1 MTNKDVEKLIDQKV
15 AQALSGVSSK
25 VSQLKDE
32 LARSQRDTALEVFKE
47 ELPVILLDGL
57 PAAVDEWRQRP
68 LVVKLHALRHAVVPI
83 TADNP
88 KGEQSIKPRRLVGCT
103 YGLYYAPPA
112 DFGVNQAKVSGAGTG
127 IAVEHGSCKTVQVYA
142 GFSVRL
148 PTGIVI
154 GVPNGFVGCVQ
165 SVLQCGLTIVGGV
178 QSVHQGD
185 CSEIVLVLRNEG
197 TEKVSVQPGACIA
210 LLSFV
215 ETSDVA
221 WQSVEDVLSCAA
233 FVDVDA
239 DLHSDESKL

>member
-1 MTNKDVEKLIDQKV
+1 MTNKDVANLIDQKV

-32 LARSQRDTALEVFKE
+32 LTRSQRNTALEVFKE

-68 LVVKLHALRHAVVPI
+68 LVVKLHVLRKAGEHDAKPLRHY
-83 TADNP
+83 
-88 KGEQSIKPRRLVGCT
+88 GST

-178 QSVHQGD
+178 QSIHQGD

-215 ETSDVA
+215 ETSEVA
-221 WQSVEDVLSCAA
+221 WLSVEDVLSCAA
-233 FVDVDA
+233 FVDIDA
-239 DLHSDESKL
+239 DLRSDESKL

>member
-1 MTNKDVEKLIDQKV
+1 VTNKDVEKLIDQKV

-32 LARSQRDTALEVFKE
+32 LARSQRATALEVFKE

-68 LVVKLHALRHAVVPI
+68 LVVKLHVLRQIVESNPR
-83 TADNP
+83 ADFAERSP
-88 KGEQSIKPRRLVGCT
+88 KPRRLAGST

>member
-1 MTNKDVEKLIDQKV
+1 VTNKDVEKLIDQKV
-15 AQALSGVSSK
+15 SQALSGVSSK

-32 LARSQRDTALEVFKE
+32 LTRDQRATALEVFRE

-68 LVVKLHALRHAVVPI
+68 LVVKLHELRTIQHGTSLTESP
-83 TADNP
+83 
-88 KGEQSIKPRRLVGCT
+88 KPRRQSGCT

-127 IAVEHGSCKTVQVYA
+127 IAIEHGNRKTVQVYP
-142 GFSVRL
+142 GFAVKL

-165 SVLQCGLTIVGGV
+165 SALQCGLTIVGGV

-185 CSEIVLVLRNEG
+185 CSEIKVTLRNEG
-197 TEKVSVQPGACIA
+197 TEKVSVQPGDCIA

-215 ETSDVA
+215 ETPEVA

-233 FVDVDA
+233 FIDVP
-239 DLHSDESKL
+239 SDEGTL